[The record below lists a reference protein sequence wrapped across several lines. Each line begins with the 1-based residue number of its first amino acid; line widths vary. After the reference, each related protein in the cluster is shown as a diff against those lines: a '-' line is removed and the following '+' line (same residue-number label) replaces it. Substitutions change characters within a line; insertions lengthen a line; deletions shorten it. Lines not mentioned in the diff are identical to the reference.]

1 MVWLRI
7 QAHLAGKQNQ
17 PFFLLLL
24 NKEVPHFRE
33 GTSAKEGTKKSHNT
47 KRLQAK
53 GMYGQQ
59 WDPQHEIHITQLNFS
74 SY

>member
-17 PFFLLLL
+17 HFFLLLL
-24 NKEVPHFRE
+24 NKEVPHFTE
-33 GTSAKEGTKKSHNT
+33 GTSANKGTKKSHNT
-47 KRLQAK
+47 ERLQAK

-59 WDPQHEIHITQLNFS
+59 WSYEIHN
-74 SY
+74 